1 MPASRR
7 RAAEALRSSSGALS
21 TAATARMATD
31 LPWFD
36 DLSAEDRSWVGLIVQ
51 AGIRGFVE
59 WYDVEAGR
67 RATPRSTTRS
77 TSSSSAPRRAS

>member
-21 TAATARMATD
+21 TAATGRMSSD

-59 WYDVEAGR
+59 WYDVEVEAV
-67 RATPRSTTRS
+67 APTTRS
-77 TSSSSAPRRAS
+77 TSWSSAPRRAS